1 MGSSPSAPPAEPC
14 TLPRFPARS
23 RRPISQPSAN
33 CAPAQLRTQKRQ
45 EILTRARLPA
55 AARRSA
61 DLPVPSAALSGAGRR
76 TEQRLR
82 MRGSYGLNLF
92 GGPVIPASIR
102 RSGRPARI
110 DIHDLPAWRTSDSA
124 VATRGR
130 TLRGNPRIG
139 GPILIGRVVLGAC
152 SRLAS
157 PCRALLVTVACGA
170 QGKAQG
176 PSVPSGWSQVRGRPD
191 G

>member
-1 MGSSPSAPPAEPC
+1 
-14 TLPRFPARS
+14 
-23 RRPISQPSAN
+23 
-33 CAPAQLRTQKRQ
+33 
-45 EILTRARLPA
+45 
-55 AARRSA
+55 
-61 DLPVPSAALSGAGRR
+61 
-76 TEQRLR
+76 

-110 DIHDLPAWRTSDSA
+110 DIHDPPAWRTSDSA

-152 SRLAS
+152 SRLTP